1 VSALAALVEA
11 ELAAPAPP
19 AVVELA
25 AALANPARD
34 AAILYYGSTLRTG
47 DLSGVLDFYRLT
59 RRPHR
64 RGLHGLAER
73 FLWPEVSYHEVVVAG
88 RTLRAKVAT
97 LPLATFHKA
106 AAGRTLDTTIW
117 ARFVQP
123 TQRVWSADAEAA
135 QDAARAVEAAVVTAA
150 RFAAALGPAEG
161 SAEAY
166 WLALFRETYAAE
178 FRMET
183 TDRADTVL
191 AGRDERYA
199 AVLPGA
205 WEAGGVRF
213 ERPGDVLRP
222 VKHGLP
228 GWALPNLMG
237 KPLNVARILKAA
249 FTFDGAARY
258 AAYKI
263 ERHTGI
269 EIAVTPWRER
279 HPFLAAP
286 RRKRTATCLSE
297 RRRGRCSRP
306 YSRPRRSKISG
317 TASICSGVWAAL
329 TLERSSDLFSG
340 VAGGIARFR

>member
-1 VSALAALVEA
+1 MSALAARIEA
-11 ELAAPAPP
+11 ELASPAPP

-25 AALANPARD
+25 RALADPHRD

-47 DLSGVLDFYRLT
+47 DLSGILDFYRLT

-64 RGLHGLAER
+64 RGFHGLVER
-73 FLWPEVSYHEVVVAG
+73 LLWPEVSYHEVETSAG
-88 RTLRAKVAT
+88 RLRAKVAT

-123 TQRVWSADAEAA
+123 VQRVWSAGPEAG
-135 QDAARAVEAAVVTAA
+135 QEAARAVSKAVMTAS
-150 RFAAALGPAEG
+150 RFAAALGPESG
-161 SAEAY
+161 PAEAY
-166 WLALFRETYAAE
+166 WLALFRQTYAAE

-183 TDRADTVL
+183 TGRADTVV
-191 AGRDERYA
+191 APFAARYA
-199 AVLPGA
+199 EILPLA
-205 WEAGGVRF
+205 WTAAGVVF
-213 ERPGDVLRP
+213 ERAGEALRP
-222 VKHGLP
+222 TKRALP
-228 GWALPNLMG
+228 GWTLPNLAG

-286 RRKRTATCLSE
+286 GAWLELQK
-297 RRRGRCSRP
+297 RRREMARTG
-306 YSRPRRSKISG
+306 
-317 TASICSGVWAAL
+317 AL
-329 TLERSSDLFSG
+329 KG
-340 VAGGIARFR
+340 K